1 MWDFYTR
8 PADHQRQ
15 KGLSWSNPSSYFG
28 KPRGTR
34 LSRLRPTSTCQF
46 LTGALAISPT
56 PSGSAADTCILSF
69 SRTESGV
76 PLFPVADLRAL
87 NRTETLRGAGA
98 AVIKSV
104 AERKLELKSPTLRG
118 FYLFNFNFYA
128 VTLTLLGL

>member
-1 MWDFYTR
+1 M
-8 PADHQRQ
+8 
-15 KGLSWSNPSSYFG
+15 
-28 KPRGTR
+28 
-34 LSRLRPTSTCQF
+34 
-46 LTGALAISPT
+46 
-56 PSGSAADTCILSF
+56 
-69 SRTESGV
+69 
-76 PLFPVADLRAL
+76 FPVADLRAL